1 MIESRQPMRSLC
13 RLSFGLLALL
23 AVLGIHPPAGIVD
36 DLAAQETAAP
46 RVLPRS
52 FQRAKLGMA
61 VGEFSRVNPEVA
73 KTSRQNLATL
83 TLTQISSDPHV
94 RRVFYRFHRG
104 KLYEIQIQYR
114 PERLPSAATG
124 LLARLKE
131 VYGSPSIDREN
142 ELDLDSAD
150 LRRRRTVWQDERTKI
165 TFLEREIID
174 EQGNRIE
181 LTLTLTDLDL
191 ERVRDAD
198 QSEQARRQ
206 VEQIPIPL
214 PDAELRSDNVED
226 PVVGRALPRS

>member
-1 MIESRQPMRSLC
+1 MMDAGRSMT
-13 RLSFGLLALL
+13 RRSWLSTGLVGLLA
-23 AVLGIHPPAGIVD
+23 VFGVQSSSVIIDH
-36 DLAAQETAAP
+36 LAAQDAAAP

-61 VGEFSRVNPEVA
+61 LDEFSRANPEVA

-83 TLTQISSDPHV
+83 TLTQIASDSAV

-131 VYGSPSIDREN
+131 VYGSPSIDREDD
-142 ELDLDSAD
+142 LDLDSAD

-174 EQGNRIE
+174 EQGRRTE
-181 LTLTLTDLDL
+181 LTLTLTDLGL
-191 ERVRDAD
+191 ERLRDAD
-198 QSEQARRQ
+198 QNEQARRQ
-206 VEQIPIPL
+206 VERIPIPL

-226 PVVGRALPRS
+226 TAGGRALSRS